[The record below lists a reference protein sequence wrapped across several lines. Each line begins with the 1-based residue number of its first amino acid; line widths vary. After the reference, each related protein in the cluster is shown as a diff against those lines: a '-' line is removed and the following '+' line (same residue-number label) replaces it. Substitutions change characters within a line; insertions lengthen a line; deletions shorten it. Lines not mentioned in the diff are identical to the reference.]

1 MNRRRALACVGSA
14 IFAGCL
20 SESTP
25 GGSEPVSTDTTNGA
39 KSTTNEG
46 TSNTNTATGTE
57 TPASPTLEIPS
68 ENHCPAFGDSQV
80 VCSVDADDGTTLQM
94 VPSKA
99 SAPLPKADLSFT
111 LRNETGVTFTTN
123 YYDWSAWKRV
133 DGEWF
138 HIAPQ
143 VVPEPAMMLE
153 SGGSHTWNL
162 TIDNTDLDAVIVLA
176 EGTEDVALAGL
187 GGGTYAFGIRGWF
200 RGQSYENGTAAAARF
215 ELVSDALELTPTA
228 DLEVVERNG
237 DQKHVRQGDGGNTFV
252 ATRIETS
259 DSNPRPML
267 LEKAIRITPL
277 RNLLASFEPGI
288 RSVRL
293 DAERT
298 GPFLFETE
306 AIEYEGEIYRITP
319 VDE

>member
-25 GGSEPVSTDTTNGA
+25 GGSEPPSDTTNGT
-39 KSTTNEG
+39 KTTTDTKTGNA
-46 TSNTNTATGTE
+46 NTATGTE

-80 VCSVDADDGTTLQM
+80 VCSVDADEGTTLQM
-94 VPSKA
+94 VASKT
-99 SAPLPKADLSFT
+99 SANLPKADLSFT

-123 YYDWSAWKRV
+123 YYDWSVWKRV

-143 VVPEPAMMLE
+143 VVPEPAMMLK
-153 SGGSHTWNL
+153 SGNSHAWNL
-162 TIDNTDLDAVIVLA
+162 TVDNTDLDAAVVGA

-187 GGGTYAFGIRGWF
+187 GGGTYAFGIGGWF
-200 RGQSYENGTAAAARF
+200 QGQSYENGTAVAARF
-215 ELVSDALELTPTA
+215 ELSGDPLGLMPTP

-237 DQKHVRQGDGGNTFV
+237 DEKHVRVGDKRRRTMV
-252 ATRIETS
+252 ATRVETPAT
-259 DSNPRPML
+259 DAKRML
-267 LEKAIRITPL
+267 PEQVVRSPL
-277 RNLLASFEPGI
+277 RNLLASFEPG
-288 RSVRL
+288 VRRVTL
-293 DAERT
+293 DIDRT
-298 GPFLFETE
+298 AIYVSDPQV
-306 AIEYEGEIYRITP
+306 IEYEGQTYRI
-319 VDE
+319 ENSG

>member
-1 MNRRRALACVGSA
+1 MDRRRALACVGSA

-25 GGSEPVSTDTTNGA
+25 GGSGPSSDTTNGT
-39 KSTTNEG
+39 KTTTETK
-46 TSNTNTATGTE
+46 TSIANTATGTE
-57 TPASPTLEIPS
+57 TPSPTLEIPS

-80 VCSVDADDGTTLQM
+80 VCSVDADDGTALRM
-94 VPSKA
+94 VPSKTSA
-99 SAPLPKADLSFT
+99 SLPKANLSFT

-123 YYDWSAWKRV
+123 YYDWSVWKRV

-162 TIDNTDLDAVIVLA
+162 TVDNTDLDAAGVGA
-176 EGTEDVALAGL
+176 EGTEDVTLAGL

-200 RGQSYENGTAAAARF
+200 RGQSYENGIAAAARF
-215 ELVSDALELTPTA
+215 ELSGDPLELTPTS
-228 DLEVVERNG
+228 DLEVVSRNG
-237 DQKHVRQGDGGNTFV
+237 DEKHVRVGDEKRRTMV
-252 ATRIETS
+252 ATRVETPS
-259 DSNPRPML
+259 TDAKRMIPEQVVRS
-267 LEKAIRITPL
+267 PL

-288 RSVRL
+288 RRVTL
-293 DAERT
+293 DIDRT
-298 GPFLFETE
+298 AIYVSDPQV
-306 AIEYEGEIYRITP
+306 IEYEGQVYRI
-319 VDE
+319 ENSS